1 MGEYRNFGRT
11 GQRAQPAPL
20 DSRCSRGGGGRFS
33 SGGSRKS
40 TARAKKPKAA
50 KKRRKLP
57 GAGKVAGCRN
67 FGRKRER
74 LSAVRRP
81 NRRRHC
87 CQKVTAIRNIYK
99 MPHTKKTGRPRL
111 CCVVFTA
118 PFKLRYRFCL
128 HGRAAF
134 LILCRRQ
141 PNKTARSESACADP
155 PAERA
160 VVLSFGIGPC
170 TFAPPGRF
178 SRGRLTQTMP
188 RRGWGSRRNGP
199 ISAENS

>member
-1 MGEYRNFGRT
+1 MFLIKLKRKVPRERKAKGGKKTEET
-11 GQRAQPAPL
+11 T
-20 DSRCSRGGGGRFS
+20 RGGALAGHGNLGRH
-33 SGGSRKS
+33 RQ
-40 TARAKKPKAA
+40 RLPAA
-50 KKRRKLP
+50 
-57 GAGKVAGCRN
+57 
-67 FGRKRER
+67 
-74 LSAVRRP
+74 RRP
-81 NRRRHC
+81 NRRRYC

-111 CCVVFTA
+111 CCVVLTA

-155 PAERA
+155 PAERT